1 MEKTEIFKDIYGY
14 EGLYQIS
21 NFGNVKSADR
31 ERLGRGGSIRKCPG
45 RILKPKINNKGY
57 YQVDLFN
64 SENKSKRFLIHRL
77 VAETFLDNSNNY
89 DQINHID
96 NDHTNNH
103 VDNLEWCTNEYNCTY
118 GTHVERVTEQ
128 IRVPIYSIDENGN
141 IENFPGVRE
150 ARRQMF
156 ERFGKYGNIS
166 AVLCGR
172 QKTSLGRQWFYAKS
186 A

>member
-21 NFGNVKSADR
+21 NFGNIKSADR

-77 VAETFLDNSNNY
+77 VAEAFLDNSNNY

-103 VDNLEWCTNEYNCTY
+103 VDNLEWCNNYQNNLWKKVTSSDKKHVAKTVLQYSLD
-118 GTHVERVTEQ
+118 GTLIKEWE
-128 IRVPIYSIDENGN
+128 S
-141 IENFPGVRE
+141 
-150 ARRQMF
+150 
-156 ERFGKYGNIS
+156 
-166 AVLCGR
+166 
-172 QKTSLGRQWFYAKS
+172 AKS
-186 A
+186 AEKDGFDHSAISKCCRGILKTSKGFIWKFKEE

>member
-77 VAETFLDNSNNY
+77 VAETFLDNFNNY
-89 DQINHID
+89 DQVNHID

-103 VDNLEWCTNEYNCTY
+103 VDNLEWCNNYQNNLWKKGASSDKQHVAKTVLQYSLD
-118 GTHVERVTEQ
+118 GTLIKEWESAKAAEKDGFDH
-128 IRVPIYSIDENGN
+128 S
-141 IENFPGVRE
+141 
-150 ARRQMF
+150 A
-156 ERFGKYGNIS
+156 IS
-166 AVLCGR
+166 KCCRGIL
-172 QKTSLGRQWFYAKS
+172 KTSKGFIWKFKEE
-186 A
+186 